1 MQYYLL
7 NHGNCLKIM
16 KITFSQLLLALILS
30 GVAYSKSTNAQILD
44 KIVSVTIK
52 EPNLESALKVIE
64 RSAGVKFVYSKSV
77 IQTNQQVSYTGGS
90 QRLDAV
96 LSSILPEQITYQL
109 INDRIVLSNKKAA
122 STPFTK
128 AATQQAPIKGKVVS
142 DKGEELV
149 GVSVSIK
156 GSTGGTIT
164 DINGN
169 FTINNVEPTTVL
181 VFKYIG
187 FTTQEVTVGN
197 QTTLA
202 VTLVT
207 QASNLSEVV
216 VVGYN
221 VVRRSDVTS
230 SVVSVN
236 AEEIRSRPVANAL
249 QAIQGKA
256 AGVDITSNERPGEIG
271 SIRIRGTRSYLAGNN
286 PLYVVDGVPLDLRSG
301 GIETVNPNDI
311 ETIDILKDA
320 SATAVYGSRGANG
333 VVLVT
338 TKRGKAGKL
347 SLDYVG
353 TATIESLNSRQEMMN
368 SAQYIEFRRDAYRR
382 LTYLNAYDP
391 LLYRYTNGYPLGAPT
406 QLADLGNGTA
416 SNPGIFGND
425 PYARANVAKG
435 WVNGT
440 FDGSLVPTTD
450 WTGMVT
456 KTGVTH
462 DHVLSASGGTDKIK
476 AYGSFGF
483 LSQGGTQLGQDYT
496 RYSAKVSVDAS
507 PTKWFSMGGSIN
519 TTFAKQNFG
528 FATGNATGPGALFYA
543 AQGMLPYA
551 VPFDD
556 NGNRINL
563 PGGDVNIQ
571 NPIGEDRYNIN
582 LRKTTRALG
591 SLYAEFNI
599 LKGLKYRINFGP
611 DFVNNYNGRF
621 QDQNSINRGAGQPGS
636 TNFAQLEQR
645 NRLSWTL
652 DHLVYYNKSVGKH
665 DIGLTF
671 LQSSNSFREE
681 SSSMTGTKL
690 PYNQQLWYQLNSVSA
705 LDAFGTGL
713 YTTSLNSYMARLN
726 YTFNGKYIL
735 TTFGRWDAASQLA
748 EGNKWDFFP
757 SLSLAWRLDQEEFI
771 KQFSWVNQLKVRA
784 GVGTVGNAAG
794 IEAYSTLGPLTTQY
808 YTFGSSVQPGYIS
821 SDPSA
826 NPTPTLA
833 NKNLGWEHTTQ
844 YNLGIDF
851 GFLKNRINGS
861 LDMYTSKTSDLLL
874 RQQIASI
881 TGYTFTNANI
891 GQTSNR
897 GIELTVTSQNIQGKD
912 FNWTSTF
919 NFGAN
924 KDKVDITD
932 LGRNSNIGNSL
943 FIGQRI
949 GSFYDYEK
957 ERIWQNTPE
966 DLAEIALYK
975 ANGQNFV
982 PGDIKVVD
990 QNKDYRIDANNDR
1003 VIRGS
1008 SSPAWTGGISNT
1020 FNYKGVE
1027 LSIFVYSRWKFII
1040 PIGAESL
1047 QGRFAQRVVNYWT
1060 PTNPTNDY
1068 PSPNFNSAAG
1078 DSFRSAMNYQ
1088 DGSFVKIRNIT
1099 LGYFLPSKLTK
1110 TLGLSRVRVYA
1121 QVLNPGLIY
1130 SKIDWIDPDLY
1141 LNGNSNGSTFNRGMV
1156 FGVNVGF

>member
-1 MQYYLL
+1 MQYLL
-7 NHGNCLKIM
+7 TPGKCMKIM
-16 KITFSQLLLALILS
+16 KITFSQLLIALLL
-30 GVAYSKSTNAQILD
+30 YSVTYAKSTSAQILD

-64 RSAGVKFVYSKSV
+64 KSAGVKFVYSKSV
-77 IQTNQQVSYTGGS
+77 IQTNKQVNFTANA

-96 LSSILPEQITYQL
+96 LNSVLPEQISYQL
-109 INDRIVLSNKKAA
+109 INDRIVLSNKKSVDNNAPAA
-122 STPFTK
+122 KTNAS
-128 AATQQAPIKGKVVS
+128 AIPIKGKITS

-149 GVSVSIK
+149 GVSVTVK
-156 GSTGGTIT
+156 GSTTGTIT
-164 DINGN
+164 DVNGN
-169 FTINNVEPTTVL
+169 FTLNVPDANAVL
-181 VFKYIG
+181 VVKYIG
-187 FTTQEVTVGN
+187 FTTQEVPVGS
-197 QTTLA
+197 QTN
-202 VTLVT
+202 LVIKLVGE
-207 QASNLSEVV
+207 ASNLSEVV

-221 VVRRSDVTS
+221 IVKRADVTS

-236 AEEIRSRPVANAL
+236 AAEIRSRPVANAL

-256 AGVDITSNERPGEIG
+256 AGVDVTSNERPGEIG
-271 SIRIRGTRSYLAGNN
+271 SIRIRGNRSSIAGNN
-286 PLYVVDGVPLDLRSG
+286 PLYVVDGIPLDVRSG
-301 GIETVNPNDI
+301 GIESVNPNDI

-338 TKRGKAGKL
+338 TKRGRAGKL

-353 TATIESLNSRQEMMN
+353 TATIESLHSRQEMMN

-382 LTYLNAYDP
+382 AGAYP
-391 LLYRYTNGYPLGAPT
+391 AVASLLE
-406 QLADLGNGTA
+406 DLGNGTTTK
-416 SNPGIFGND
+416 PGIFGND
-425 PYARANVAKG
+425 PYVKANIAKG

-440 FDGSLVPTTD
+440 FDGNLVPTTD
-450 WTGMVT
+450 WTSLVT

-507 PTKWFSMGGSIN
+507 PTKWFNMGGSIN

-563 PGGDVNIQ
+563 PGGDINIQ
-571 NPIGEDRYNIN
+571 NPVGEDLYNIN

-591 SLYAEFNI
+591 SFYAEFNI

-611 DFVNNYNGRF
+611 DFVNNANGRF
-621 QDQNSINRGAGQPGS
+621 QDQNSINRGSGQNGS
-636 TNFAQLEQR
+636 TNFAQFEQR

-652 DHLVYYNKSVGKH
+652 DHLVYYNKSIGKH

-681 SSSMTGTKL
+681 SSTMTGTKL
-690 PYNQQLWYQLNSVSA
+690 PYNSQLWYQLNSVSA
-705 LDAFGTGL
+705 LDAFGTNL
-713 YTTSLNSYMARLN
+713 YTTSLNSYMTRVN

-735 TTFGRWDAASQLA
+735 TAFGRWDGASQLA

-757 SLSLAWRLDQEEFI
+757 SISAAWRLDQEDFI
-771 KQFSWVNQLKVRA
+771 RKFTWIDQLKVRA
-784 GVGTVGNAAG
+784 GIGTVGNAAG

-808 YTFGSSVQPGYIS
+808 YTFGSSVQPGYVS

-826 NPTPTLA
+826 NPVPTLA
-833 NKNLGWEHTTQ
+833 NKNLRWEHTTQ
-844 YNLGIDF
+844 YNLGFDF

-861 LDMYTSKTSDLLL
+861 LDLYKSKTSDLLL
-874 RQQIASI
+874 RQQIPSI
-881 TGYTFTNANI
+881 TGYTYINNNI
-891 GQTSNR
+891 GQTSNK
-897 GIELTVTSQNIQGKD
+897 GIELSVTSQNIQGKD
-912 FNWTSTF
+912 FTWTSTV

-924 KDKVDITD
+924 KDRIDRTD
-932 LGRNSNIGNSL
+932 LGSFNNVANSL
-943 FIGQRI
+943 FVGQRI
-949 GSFYDYEK
+949 NVYYDYEK
-957 ERIWQNTPE
+957 DRIWQNTPE
-966 DLAEIALYK
+966 DLAEIALYG
-975 ANGQNFV
+975 ANGQIFR

-990 QNKDYRIDANNDR
+990 QNNDHKIDANNDR
-1003 VIRGS
+1003 IIRGS
-1008 SSPAWTGGISNT
+1008 SSPAWTGGITNT

-1027 LSIFVYSRWKFII
+1027 LSVFIYSRWKFIV

-1047 QGRFAQRVVNYWT
+1047 QGRFAQRVVDYWT

-1068 PSPNFNSAAG
+1068 PSPNSGNAAG
-1078 DSFRSAMNYQ
+1078 DAFRSSMNYQ

-1099 LGYFLPSKLTK
+1099 LGYFLPNNLTK

-1141 LNGNSNGSTFNRGMV
+1141 LNGNSNGSTYNRGMV
-1156 FGVNVGF
+1156 FGLNVGF